1 MSILCGLLNAYVLLI
16 FVRII
21 LSWFP
26 INPEG
31 IVATIHGFL
40 HLVTEP
46 VLGPLRRA
54 LPPVRLGNAGLDL
67 SPIVVL
73 IGIMV
78 IQGLIDC

>member
-1 MSILCGLLNAYVLLI
+1 MSIVCGLLNAYVLLI

-26 INPEG
+26 ISPEG

-78 IQGLIDC
+78 VQGLIGC